1 MEKEEFMSLRML
13 LMWVELGEIE
23 FIEYEFNFML
33 WGVYMIKS
41 SQKINHKFPY
51 NSIFPSHSHA
61 VIALYVYKNSQMTKR
76 NLNT

>member
-1 MEKEEFMSLRML
+1 
-13 LMWVELGEIE
+13 
-23 FIEYEFNFML
+23 
-33 WGVYMIKS
+33 MIKS